1 MKNFS
6 RKINRQHRHQRIRA
20 KVKGSDA
27 RPRLVVFRSAK
38 HVVAQII
45 NDQTAK
51 TLVGITDKHLP
62 KELKLTKGLSAKIAI
77 AEALGRLMAEKAKLK
92 KIETVVF
99 DSAGYKYHGRVKA
112 FADGARAGGLKF

>member
-1 MKNFS
+1 MKNNS
-6 RKINRQHRHQRIRA
+6 RKINRQHRHKRTRA
-20 KVKGSDA
+20 KVKGSEV
-27 RPRLVVFRSAK
+27 RPRLVVFRSSK
-38 HVVAQII
+38 HIAAQII

-62 KELKLTKGLSAKIAI
+62 KDLELAKGLSTKIAI

-92 KIETVVF
+92 KIEAVVF

-112 FADGARAGGLKF
+112 FAEGARGGGLKF